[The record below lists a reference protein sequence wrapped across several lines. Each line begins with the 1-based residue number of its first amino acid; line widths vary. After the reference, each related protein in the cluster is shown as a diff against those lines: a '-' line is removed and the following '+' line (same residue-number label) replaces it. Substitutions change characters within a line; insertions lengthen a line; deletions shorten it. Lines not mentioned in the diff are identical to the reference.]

1 MHMKHLA
8 LLLLL
13 TLSVLSKVQAQD
25 ETSPSDYR
33 FPLVISLQFH
43 GFTMPFKNLSSN
55 FRNVGL
61 GIGTELSLNSTNTWV
76 QQVQA
81 VWFRNKAI
89 GNGLLLYSQN
99 VWRPTIESFFAEVK
113 FGAGYLYSFRP
124 GTSYESVNG
133 RWMSAGR
140 RGKGMLAL
148 PLGITAGSYTSLESS
163 SLAPFVSYQFML
175 VKGYNTSIPI
185 VPQTLLQTGVLIGE
199 KK

>member
-1 MHMKHLA
+1 M
-8 LLLLL
+8 LL
-13 TLSVLSKVQAQD
+13 TLSVPSNVQAQS
-25 ETSPSDYR
+25 ETVPSDYR
-33 FPLVISLQFH
+33 FPLTVSIQFH

-61 GIGTELSLNSTNTWV
+61 GFGTEVSLNSSNTWV

-81 VWFRNKAI
+81 VWYHNKAI

-99 VWRPTIESFFAEVK
+99 VWRPTIESSFAEVK

-124 GTSYESVNG
+124 SVSYESVNG
-133 RWMSAGR
+133 KWSSIGKK
-140 RGKGMLAL
+140 GKGMLTL
-148 PLGITAGSYTSLESS
+148 PLGVSVGSYRSLQSS

-185 VPQTLLQTGVLIGE
+185 VPQTLLQAGVLMGE
-199 KK
+199 KKN